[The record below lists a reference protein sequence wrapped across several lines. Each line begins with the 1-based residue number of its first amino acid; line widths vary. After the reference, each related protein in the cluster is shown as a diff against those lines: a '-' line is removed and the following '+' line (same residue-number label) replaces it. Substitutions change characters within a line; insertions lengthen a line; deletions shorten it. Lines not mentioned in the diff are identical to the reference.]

1 LTVTRR
7 QRRAT
12 RLVSAALGLA
22 LVGPVWSA
30 GGPAPLRVCADP
42 DNAPFTSADSRE
54 KGMYLELAE
63 LIADRMG
70 TRAEPFFFRTDVG
83 RRALRPTLLAGRCD
97 MFIGLPDA
105 ADRRAGKTIVLTRP
119 FLEVGYALVAPAAFI
134 LRGLDDLDGKTV
146 GVLFASTPQTL
157 LSVRDRV
164 RLTTFKSTE
173 AALDALAA
181 GQIEVAFLW
190 GPEAGY
196 RAAQRGLLGG
206 FGLTSVAGLNL
217 RWRATI
223 GVRAADVSLRDQL
236 DRVLA
241 DVAPAIARLAAK
253 YHFPL
258 DTPVDL
264 DVPDPTAPR
273 AAVAAAPPPSKTNP
287 FRGDPSAVVAGR
299 TLFNTHCSHCHSPN
313 AANPEPRTDLRRLA
327 NRYGER
333 TDEVFYTTVTQG
345 RSTKGMPPWGPALDE
360 EAIWKI
366 KTFLE
371 SVQRSDT
378 N

>member
-1 LTVTRR
+1 VAWR
-7 QRRAT
+7 QRRAV

-22 LVGPVWSA
+22 IIGLVRGDGEA
-30 GGPAPLRVCADP
+30 ATLRVCADP
-42 DNAPFTSADSRE
+42 DNAPFTSADPRD

-70 TRAEPFFFRTDVG
+70 TRVEPFFFRTDGG
-83 RRALRPTLLAGRCD
+83 RRALRPTLAAGRCD
-97 MFIGLPDA
+97 VFIGLPDA
-105 ADRRAGKTIVLTRP
+105 ADRGAGKTIALTRP
-119 FLEVGYALVAPAAFI
+119 FLDVGYVLVAPPTFV
-134 LRGLDDLDGKTV
+134 LRRLDDLDGKTV

-164 RLTTFKSTE
+164 RLATFKSTD
-173 AALDALAA
+173 AALDAL
-181 GQIEVAFLW
+181 GERQIDAAFLW

-206 FGLTSVAGLNL
+206 LKIVSVTGLNL

-223 GVRAADVSLRDQL
+223 GVRAADQALRDHL
-236 DRVLA
+236 DRILA
-241 DVAPAIARLAAK
+241 ELEPAIVRLAAK

-264 DVPDPTAPR
+264 GVTDSAAHSAAAAP
-273 AAVAAAPPPSKTNP
+273 APPPSKANP
-287 FRGDPSAVVAGR
+287 FRGDSAAVATGR
-299 TLFNTHCSHCHSPN
+299 MLFNTHCSHCHSPN
-313 AANPEPRTDLRRLA
+313 AANPEPRSDLRRL
-327 NRYGER
+327 NTRYGEHA
-333 TDEVFYTTVTQG
+333 DEVFYTTVTQG
-345 RSTKGMPPWGPALDE
+345 RPAKGMPPWGPALDDDT
-360 EAIWKI
+360 IWKI

-378 N
+378 Q